1 MANLRQR
8 LPPLNSLVAFEAVAR
23 HGSMTRAADELLVTR
38 EAVSRQ
44 IHTLENFLGVS
55 LFLRVHRA
63 VELTAEGG
71 RFQATIE
78 TSLDAIAR
86 ASDSLRETGASSRVT
101 VMATIA
107 ITSFWLTPRL
117 PGFRERHPD
126 IEIRLRASDA
136 LLDMRGDRID
146 LALRYG
152 DGRWQ
157 GVDSMELFPTLTF
170 PVCSPDYLAR
180 HGPINQP
187 TDLLGHTLLNLD
199 GPSHA
204 GEDWAWW
211 LDGADVQAQGP
222 LHILGFDS
230 YANIIQAAL
239 EGQGIAL
246 GFSRIVESMLTSGKL
261 IRPVGPAL
269 SKGQA
274 VHLVTLPGIELSPAV
289 NAFRSWLIEE
299 AD

>member
-8 LPPLNSLVAFEAVAR
+8 LPPLNSLVTFEAVAR

-44 IHTLENFLGVS
+44 IHTLESHLGVS

-63 VELTAEGG
+63 VELTAEGE

-136 LLDMRGDRID
+136 PLDMRAGRID

-157 GVDSMELFPTLTF
+157 GFDSMELFPTLTF
-170 PVCSPDYLAR
+170 PVCSPDYLAH
-180 HGPINQP
+180 HGPIEKP
-187 TDLLGHTLLNLD
+187 DDLLGHTLLNLD
-199 GPSHA
+199 GPTHA

-211 LDGADVQAQGP
+211 FDGAYVQAQEP

-239 EGQGIAL
+239 EGQGVAL
-246 GFSRIVESMLTSGKL
+246 GFSRVIESMLTSGKL
-261 IRPVGPAL
+261 IRPTGPAL

-274 VHLVTLPGIELSPAV
+274 VHLVTLPGLELSPTA
-289 NAFRSWLIEE
+289 NAFRRWLIEE
-299 AD
+299 AN